1 MNEVLETNIFH
12 HDNFK
17 VNLQYYH
24 HHSSWFTHDSIINFD
39 L

>member
-17 VNLQYYH
+17 VNLQY
-24 HHSSWFTHDSIINFD
+24 FIIII
-39 L
+39 LPGLHMIL